1 MFKGITDTYT
11 KEVRY
16 SKSSISNVYEYPPEG
31 IYVWKINT
39 HARVLRS
46 HIHVLFFKCPG
57 KITILNR
64 WFCHERHLQRS
75 RMTYK
80 KAKVDWIC
88 GYYISRK
95 TVSKKVETAS
105 RFSSTSID
113 DIVFFLGILHFTYD
127 SSFGF

>member
-1 MFKGITDTYT
+1 
-11 KEVRY
+11 
-16 SKSSISNVYEYPPEG
+16 
-31 IYVWKINT
+31 
-39 HARVLRS
+39 
-46 HIHVLFFKCPG
+46 
-57 KITILNR
+57 
-64 WFCHERHLQRS
+64 
-75 RMTYK
+75 MTYK

-113 DIVFFLGILHFTYD
+113 DIVFKDNFHFTYD